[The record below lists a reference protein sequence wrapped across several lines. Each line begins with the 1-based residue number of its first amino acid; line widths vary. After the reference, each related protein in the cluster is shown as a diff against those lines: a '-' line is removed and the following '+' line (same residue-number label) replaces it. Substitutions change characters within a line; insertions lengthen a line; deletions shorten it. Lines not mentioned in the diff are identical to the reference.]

1 MLTKFLSFIFNEEI
15 ANCSYNFKN
24 LRILDSSEIKNT
36 STYIMTDRKAKLLP
50 IFIAILLCCSVT
62 HVTCCSDSTKL
73 FKLGVVRK
81 SFSSIPFFNE
91 ETEGQRLRVF
101 VFFPIAKQEA
111 EPNFVNPD
119 PVLGIQVYVCSSFK

>member
-50 IFIAILLCCSVT
+50 IFMLYCKKSVDLNPIT
-62 HVTCCSDSTKL
+62 NFLT
-73 FKLGVVRK
+73 
-81 SFSSIPFFNE
+81 SSVI
-91 ETEGQRLRVF
+91 
-101 VFFPIAKQEA
+101 
-111 EPNFVNPD
+111 
-119 PVLGIQVYVCSSFK
+119 